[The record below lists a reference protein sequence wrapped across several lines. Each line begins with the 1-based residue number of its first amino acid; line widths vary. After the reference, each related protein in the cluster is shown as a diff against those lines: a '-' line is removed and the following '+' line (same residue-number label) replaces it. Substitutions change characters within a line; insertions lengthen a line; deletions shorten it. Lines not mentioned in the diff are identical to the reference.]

1 MGNFSLSEFFISA
14 VELVEAE
21 ACNIKDSFVKS
32 ANGIVFMIVVA
43 ALAIIGSVFLFIGV
57 FLLLELWTGKILAY
71 FLTAGIIF
79 TAVLILYGVSLA
91 KHKWKKAYGC

>member
-21 ACNIKDSFVKS
+21 AYNIKDSFVKS

-43 ALAIIGSVFLFIGV
+43 ALAIVGSVFLFIGV

-79 TAVLILYGVSLA
+79 TVVLILYGVSLA
-91 KHKWKKAYGC
+91 KHK